1 MPQILNRLDERC
13 FLGFP
18 IWEFSFRSLSRQYG
32 HAFLRDIVLRHP
44 LRTLNGLL
52 AYRRHFRQAR
62 PEGGDITSL
71 YSGTEID
78 LKQEI
83 IQTNGGLL
91 VALGFCQKPLGE
103 SGAGCPAGR
112 FNHVCHVLARDDLLE
127 IGDASKSLA
136 PACRDCDL
144 RTIGTLALQAGATT
158 YIMTSAA
165 DIARHL
171 FIPTLE
177 RNRFQNGLF
186 ILCPYSIPAMILPLL
201 ICGLQ
206 ALLVGYSTGDCRD
219 YDQFLLADEGAKDE
233 RTSMSPAARAYVKRF
248 LQDIAQARPAG
259 GTHYRRF
266 QQEGALY
273 VPVSQS

>member
-1 MPQILNRLDERC
+1 MPQILDRLDERR

-32 HAFLRDIVLRHP
+32 HTFLRDIVLRHP

-52 AYRRHFRQAR
+52 AYRRHFRQAC
-62 PEGGDITSL
+62 PEGDITPL
-71 YSGTEID
+71 YTGTETD

-83 IQTNGGLL
+83 IQADGGLL

-112 FNHVCHVLARDDLLE
+112 FNHVCHVLARDDVLE
-127 IGDASKSLA
+127 IEDTSKRLP

-144 RTIGTLALQAGATT
+144 RTIGTIALQAGATT

-177 RNRFQNGLF
+177 RNRFQHGLF

-201 ICGLQ
+201 ICRIQ
-206 ALLVGYSTGDCRD
+206 ALLVRYSVGDCQD
-219 YDQFLLADEGAKDE
+219 YDQFLLADEGTKDE
-233 RTSMSPAARAYVKRF
+233 RTFLNPATHAYVKNL
-248 LQDIAQARPAG
+248 LQNVAQARRAR

-266 QQEGALY
+266 QRQGALY
-273 VPVSQS
+273 VPMSRS

>member
-1 MPQILNRLDERC
+1 
-13 FLGFP
+13 
-18 IWEFSFRSLSRQYG
+18 
-32 HAFLRDIVLRHP
+32 

-52 AYRRHFRQAR
+52 AYRRHIRQAR
-62 PEGGDITSL
+62 PEGDITHL
-71 YSGTEID
+71 YTGTEAD

-83 IQTNGGLL
+83 IQADGGFL
-91 VALGFCQKPLGE
+91 VALGFCQKPLGD
-103 SGAGCPAGR
+103 SSAGCPAGR

-127 IGDASKSLA
+127 IEDVPGRLA

-144 RTIGTLALQAGATT
+144 RTIGALALRAGATT

-177 RNRFQNGLF
+177 RDRFQYGIF
-186 ILCPYSIPAMILPLL
+186 ILCPYSIPAMTLPLL
-201 ICGLQ
+201 ICRLQ

-233 RTSMSPAARAYVKRF
+233 RTSLYPATYTYVKHF
-248 LQDIAQARPAG
+248 LQDVAQARRARG
-259 GTHYRRF
+259 SQARHF

-273 VPVSQS
+273 VPVSRS

>member
-1 MPQILNRLDERC
+1 MPRILNRLDERC

-52 AYRRHFRQAR
+52 AYRRHIRQAR
-62 PEGGDITSL
+62 PEGGITSL
-71 YSGTEID
+71 YTGTEAD

-83 IQTNGGLL
+83 IQADGGFL

-112 FNHVCHVLARDDLLE
+112 FNHVCHVLVRDDLLE
-127 IGDASKSLA
+127 IEGVLRSLA

-144 RTIGTLALQAGATT
+144 RTIGALALRAGATT

-177 RNRFQNGLF
+177 RGRFQYGIF
-186 ILCPYSIPAMILPLL
+186 ILCPYSIPAMTLPLL
-201 ICGLQ
+201 ICRLQ

-219 YDQFLLADEGAKDE
+219 YDQFLLADAGAKDE
-233 RTSMSPAARAYVKRF
+233 RTSLNPATYTYVKQL
-248 LQDIAQARPAG
+248 LQDVAQARRARG
-259 GTHYRRF
+259 SQVRRF

-273 VPVSQS
+273 VPVNRS